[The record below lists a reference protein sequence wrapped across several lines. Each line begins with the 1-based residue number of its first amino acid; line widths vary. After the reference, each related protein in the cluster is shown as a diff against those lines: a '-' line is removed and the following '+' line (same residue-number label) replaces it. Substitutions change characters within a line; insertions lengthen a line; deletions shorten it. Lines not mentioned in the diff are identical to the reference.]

1 MTTERQSEIL
11 EAAIDLIHKKGIQ
24 GLTIKNLAKSIGVT
38 EPAIYRHFENK
49 ISILNAILDILKQD
63 IGSILSKKLKPDAT
77 PLERIEQMFSN
88 HFEFFKMNPAVASV
102 VFAEELF
109 RNEPSLTKKIA
120 EVIEQNNK
128 AIVATIT
135 EGQQRKE
142 IRTDIS
148 AENLSTMI
156 MGTLRLFVKR
166 WQLTGYGFDLTGE
179 GKDVARM
186 VKLLLR
192 NK

>member
-24 GLTIKNLAKSIGVT
+24 GLTIKNLANSIGVT

-63 IGSILSKKLKPDAT
+63 IGSILSKKLQPEAK
-77 PLERIEQMFSN
+77 PLEKIDQMFSN

-120 EVIEQNNK
+120 EVIEQNNR

-142 IRTDIS
+142 IRSDIS

-166 WQLTGYGFDLTGE
+166 WQLTGYGFDLTEE

-192 NK
+192 N

>member
-1 MTTERQSEIL
+1 MTTERQIEIL
-11 EAAIDLIHKKGIQ
+11 EAAIELIHKKGIQ
-24 GLTIKNLAKSIGVT
+24 GLTIKNLANSIGVT

-49 ISILNAILDILKQD
+49 VSILNAILDILKQD
-63 IGSILSKKLKPDAT
+63 IGSILSKKLQPDAS
-77 PLERIEQMFSN
+77 PLEKIEQMFSN
-88 HFEFFKMNPAVASV
+88 HFEFFNMNPAVASV

-142 IRTDIS
+142 IRSDIS

-166 WQLTGYGFDLTGE
+166 WQLTGYGFDLTEE

-186 VKLLLR
+186 VKLLL
-192 NK
+192 KEK